1 MSFPIGLAHRAPV
14 DSSQVALGA
23 KGKQTPKKAVKSG
36 LPKIHSRFYA
46 ADDVAKPLPSRKA
59 AQHPTVAL
67 KAGYAKG
74 QVLILLAG
82 RFRGKRVV
90 FLGQTAA
97 GLLLVCGA
105 QMIYIIIFFRLY

>member
-1 MSFPIGLAHRAPV
+1 L
-14 DSSQVALGA
+14 SQVALGA

-105 QMIYIIIFFRLY
+105 

>member
-1 MSFPIGLAHRAPV
+1 M
-14 DSSQVALGA
+14 
-23 KGKQTPKKAVKSG
+23 
-36 LPKIHSRFYA
+36 
-46 ADDVAKPLPSRKA
+46 AKPLPSRKA

-105 QMIYIIIFFRLY
+105 